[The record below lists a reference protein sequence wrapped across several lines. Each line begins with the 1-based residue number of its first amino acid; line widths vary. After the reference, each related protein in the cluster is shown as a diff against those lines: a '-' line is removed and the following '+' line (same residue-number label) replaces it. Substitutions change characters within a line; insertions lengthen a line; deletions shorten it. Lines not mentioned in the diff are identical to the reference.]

1 MATGL
6 RSKKSAPPA
15 PAQPIPLSK
24 SAIPPPNDYF
34 NIDFL
39 LTSDKTAILTELNN
53 FRNLTQY
60 ADEIRIIGQPSANG
74 FIRRLKYQAGYDAVL
89 KSSMED
95 DTDSL
100 VYEYL
105 VGQCINVFS
114 KYYPCFSYTY
124 AACQY
129 KNETLWERMSE
140 APRGQVLRESISDY
154 IQLMSVSN
162 ITSLI
167 QSGCANNKISCILT
181 QYVPMRG
188 DLIDFI
194 KPLSTYD
201 PNFEE
206 ELRKKKV
213 DQLKKML
220 KDNGIPFDAKERKK
234 IPLITALNK
243 NLNKYVFNRSNINEL
258 YKVALVFHMTYQMLN
273 SFKNLM
279 THYDLHTGNVAI
291 VEIPNNKVVEVIY
304 KTSNKEV
311 MRYKTTFIPAVID
324 YGRCYVNCSTMG
336 ESIDSHEL
344 LKTVC
349 ANDASNK
356 GPCVDSCGNERGY
369 GFSSPYNA
377 KTRHFDETDENSYFI
392 NYTKK
397 NNSHDLRFLKY
408 FNEQIDFSQVDQ
420 SNYIYNLVQLLSRI
434 TDSPTEYGFQEKA
447 SVRGSAEIRNIN
459 DALEQLTNL
468 VNNPAFVS
476 GNDGKPVYGTITIHT
491 DLKHPFS
498 FVKA

>member
-6 RSKKSAPPA
+6 RSQKSAPPH
-15 PAQPIPLSK
+15 PVLLSQPT
-24 SAIPPPNDYF
+24 IPPPNDYF

-39 LTSDKTAILTELNN
+39 FTPDKSAILFELNS
-53 FRNLTQY
+53 FRNLAEYQM
-60 ADEIRIIGQPSANG
+60 AIEIIGQPSANG
-74 FIRRLKYQAGYDAVL
+74 FIRKLKYQAGYDVVL
-89 KSSMED
+89 KSSMAD

-129 KNETLWERMSE
+129 QSEALWKRMSE
-140 APRGQVLRESISDY
+140 AIRGQPFNESIANY
-154 IQLMSVSN
+154 IQLMSVSD

-194 KPLSTYD
+194 KPFSRFNT
-201 PNFEE
+201 NFET
-206 ELRKKKV
+206 ELNKLKV
-213 DQLKKML
+213 ADLKKML
-220 KDNGIPFDAKERKK
+220 EDNSIPFSPKQKK
-234 IPLITALNK
+234 AGLISALTV
-243 NLNKYVFNRSNINEL
+243 LNKYVFDVSRTNEL

-273 SFKNLM
+273 SFKNYM
-279 THYDLHTGNVAI
+279 THYDLHTGNVSMVI
-291 VEIPNNKVVEVIY
+291 IPDNKVVEVIY

-324 YGRCYVNCSTMG
+324 YGRCYVNCSALGT
-336 ESIDSHEL
+336 SIDSHEL

-349 ANDASNK
+349 ANDESK
-356 GPCVDSCGNERGY
+356 GGPCVKVCGNERGY
-369 GFSSPYNA
+369 SFSSPYNA
-377 KTRHFDETDENSYFI
+377 KTNKFDETDVDSFFI

-397 NNSHDLRFLKY
+397 NNSHDLRFLKF
-408 FNEQIDFSQVDQ
+408 FNDRMDFSQVDK
-420 SNYIYNLVQLLSRI
+420 SNYIYNLVQLLSRM
-434 TDSPTEYGFQEKA
+434 TPSPTAYGFQEKA
-447 SVRGSAEIRNIN
+447 SVSGSPEIRNIN
-459 DALEQLTNL
+459 DALEQLTAL
-468 VNNPAFVS
+468 VSNPAFVS
-476 GNDGKPVYGTITIHT
+476 GNEGIPLYGTITIHT
-491 DLKHPFS
+491 DLRSPFS